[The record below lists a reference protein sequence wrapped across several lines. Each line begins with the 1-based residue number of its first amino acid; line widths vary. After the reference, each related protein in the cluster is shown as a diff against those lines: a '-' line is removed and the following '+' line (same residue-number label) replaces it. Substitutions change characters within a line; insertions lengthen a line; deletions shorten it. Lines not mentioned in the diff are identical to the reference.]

1 MSFSSTTETELKD
14 HVSIGEQKKLFC
26 RNDASPGSIFWLPDG
41 TRMYKTLVDYLE
53 MSLKEQNYLPV
64 KTPFIYKKDMWQQ
77 TGHWDK
83 YKDNMF
89 LINEGMTEAEE
100 GVEST
105 FGLKPMNCPG
115 HAIIYEKCVQSE
127 RELPLRLMEF
137 GVVHRNEP
145 SNSLRGLFRL
155 RQFTQD
161 DAHIFCTM
169 NQVENEINN
178 IITFIKEFY
187 SHFGFKYSAK
197 LSTRPVE
204 YIGDDETWSIAEET
218 LKKCIANLD
227 DKFTV
232 DEGDGAFYGPKID
245 ITITDS
251 RGRDWQCGTIQLDF
265 NMAKTMKLSYALLGE
280 ENHGVYGSPVVIHRA
295 VLGSVERFIGILLE
309 HTQGKLPFWLD
320 SKQIYIAP
328 VKDVCD
334 KETYEYIT
342 YLTKTFSN
350 YNVNVDLSKNSF
362 PKKIKNAEMEGYHYI
377 FIVGPNEV
385 KNLTLSYRN
394 KGDKKNNQ
402 KVKDV
407 YEMIE
412 KKEYAFMS

>member
-1 MSFSSTTETELKD
+1 MSFSNTTQTELKD
-14 HVSIGEQKKLFC
+14 HVAIGEEKKLFC
-26 RNDASPGSIFWLPDG
+26 RSDASPGSIFWLPDG

-53 MSLKEQNYLPV
+53 LSLKKQNYLSV
-64 KTPFIYKKDMWQQ
+64 KTPFIYKKEMWEQ

-89 LINEGMTEAEE
+89 MINGGVSETEDT
-100 GVEST
+100 EST
-105 FGLKPMNCPG
+105 YGLKPMNCPG
-115 HAIIYEKCVQSE
+115 HAIIYDKCVQSE
-127 RELPLRLMEF
+127 RDLPFRLMEF

-169 NQVENEINN
+169 KQSEDEINN
-178 IITFIKEFY
+178 IIIFIKELY
-187 SHFGFKYSAK
+187 SHFDFKYSAK
-197 LSTRPVE
+197 LSTRPTE
-204 YIGDDETWSIAEET
+204 FIGENDAWDLAEET
-218 LKKCIANLD
+218 LKKCIVNLD
-227 DKFTV
+227 KDFTV

-251 RGRDWQCGTIQLDF
+251 RGRDWQCGTIQLDL
-265 NMAKTMKLSYALLGE
+265 NMNKTMNLSYAMLGE
-280 ENHGVYGSPVVIHRA
+280 ENHGKSTGPVVIHRA

-328 VKDVCD
+328 VKETCD
-334 KETYEYIT
+334 KETYDYIK
-342 YLTKTFSN
+342 YLTQTFSN
-350 YNVNVDLSKNSF
+350 YNINLDLSNNSF

-394 KGDKKNNQ
+394 KGGKKNGQ

-407 YEMIE
+407 YNLIE
-412 KKEYAFMS
+412 KKEYAFM